1 MPDLLLRN
9 KSSLAPEFVSN
20 DEVAIDN
27 DDAIDDALVPL
38 DDDADYVSELQA
50 EMENT
55 TEKKEPPWFPSP
67 EERQA
72 WRNLFPMPSF
82 RPWQE
87 ATIEGILKGWASGKR
102 YAIVEGPTGCHAA
115 GTQILM
121 YDGTCKNV
129 EEVQIGDQLMGPDSQ
144 PRVILELHR
153 GRQEMARII
162 PVKGESFVV
171 NLDHILSLQ
180 RTDDATNNKNETT
193 PTGKPRDPRYK
204 GANPI
209 ATISVR
215 DWLSKSKTYKH
226 THKLY
231 RTGINFPS
239 KNDVRSIP
247 PYILG
252 IWLGNGTSATVESW
266 EFTEKHGYHVSRMA
280 ADKTA
285 PTHLIVPNPVI
296 TLFRDL
302 NLLKNKHVPFSY
314 LVASRHDRLELL
326 AGLLDTDDGYFNSC
340 FEITQKRK
348 HLAYSIAFLARS
360 LGFAA
365 YLKQTR
371 KKSQNGAWGT
381 YFKVSISGDISEI
394 PTRYKK
400 AAIRRQKKSVLRTG
414 FKVEILPEDN
424 YFGFTVAALGE
435 INPETNN
442 LYLMGDFTV
451 CHNSGKSAYALTLG
465 RLFNTTFLAT
475 PQKML
480 QNQYLRDF
488 SEYLFELKGRATYPC
503 LRINHALWREV
514 SPYAA
519 HKKKKT
525 ASDYEDKIPERGL
538 DYIYLS
544 EWKELDKD
552 HPWKANNCAN
562 APCTKSKHGA
572 DMKKECRKYNICE
585 YIRRRDRAFFTS
597 KFTLMN
603 FSNLLLFSLLM
614 PEVYS
619 KRSLLILDESHTL
632 ESFLY
637 EFATITVGLRQ
648 LKPLQGFMDKL
659 EDINRI
665 TLPFTMDE
673 FVEYADSVIIP
684 ACKKYEKSAAILAK
698 DETETETEETKVDQ
712 LTFERYDERTR
723 VKKLAKKLQE
733 FIDSDPTEHSH
744 VLVPEL
750 DNTKGRDL
758 SSDARVG
765 LKVKPF
771 SVAHLG
777 PSLAFKSSSSKVL
790 LMSATI
796 LDPITFCKSVGIPPE
811 ESFFI
816 RVPSTFPPEHRLII
830 GDLSV
835 GSMAYSHKEKTL
847 PKMLERILELSETHG
862 VHKGI
867 IHTGNYENMHKFK
880 RWVKDA
886 DRTLN
891 KRLLF
896 QFEGTFDEKERLIA
910 QHTSSLEPTILCG
923 PGFIEGIDL
932 KDDLARFNILMK
944 LPYMSLADP
953 LVKRKAE
960 EFPQWYD
967 LQVALAIIQAIGRS
981 VRSETDWSVIY
992 ILDLLWKF
1000 FYDKHKDRLFPPY
1013 IQKAIRW
1020 VSERYPVPFV

>member
-1 MPDLLLRN
+1 MPDRN
-9 KSSLAPEFVSN
+9 KSSLTPEFISN

-27 DDAIDDALVPL
+27 DAAIDDALVPL
-38 DDDADYVSELQA
+38 DDDSEYVSELQA
-50 EMENT
+50 EMENA
-55 TEKKEPPWFPSP
+55 TEEEKLPWFPSP
-67 EERQA
+67 EARQA

-82 RPWQE
+82 RQWQE

-102 YAIVEGPTGCHAA
+102 YAIVEGCTG
-115 GTQILM
+115 
-121 YDGTCKNV
+121 
-129 EEVQIGDQLMGPDSQ
+129 
-144 PRVILELHR
+144 
-153 GRQEMARII
+153 
-162 PVKGESFVV
+162 
-171 NLDHILSLQ
+171 
-180 RTDDATNNKNETT
+180 
-193 PTGKPRDPRYK
+193 
-204 GANPI
+204 
-209 ATISVR
+209 
-215 DWLSKSKTYKH
+215 
-226 THKLY
+226 
-231 RTGINFPS
+231 
-239 KNDVRSIP
+239 
-247 PYILG
+247 
-252 IWLGNGTSATVESW
+252 
-266 EFTEKHGYHVSRMA
+266 
-280 ADKTA
+280 
-285 PTHLIVPNPVI
+285 
-296 TLFRDL
+296 
-302 NLLKNKHVPFSY
+302 
-314 LVASRHDRLELL
+314 
-326 AGLLDTDDGYFNSC
+326 
-340 FEITQKRK
+340 
-348 HLAYSIAFLARS
+348 
-360 LGFAA
+360 
-365 YLKQTR
+365 
-371 KKSQNGAWGT
+371 
-381 YFKVSISGDISEI
+381 
-394 PTRYKK
+394 
-400 AAIRRQKKSVLRTG
+400 
-414 FKVEILPEDN
+414 
-424 YFGFTVAALGE
+424 
-435 INPETNN
+435 
-442 LYLMGDFTV
+442 
-451 CHNSGKSAYALTLG
+451 SGKSAYALTLG

-480 QNQYLRDF
+480 QNQYMRDF

-519 HKKKKT
+519 NKKKKT

-538 DYIYLS
+538 DYISLS

-552 HPWKANNCAN
+552 HPWRSVNCAN

-572 DMKKECRKYNICE
+572 DMKKECRRYGVCE
-585 YIRRRDRAFFTS
+585 YIKRRDHALITS
-597 KFTLMN
+597 RFTLMN

-614 PEVYS
+614 PEVY
-619 KRSLLILDESHTL
+619 KERSLLILDEAHTL

-648 LKPLQGFMDKL
+648 LKPLQGFMDKF

-673 FVEYADSVIIP
+673 FVDYVASVIIP

-698 DETETETEETKVDQ
+698 DETETEETKVDQ

-723 VKKLAKKLQE
+723 VRNLAKKLQE

-750 DNTKGRDL
+750 DNTKGGKDL
-758 SSDARVG
+758 SSTAWIG
-765 LKVKPF
+765 LKIKPF

-777 PSLAFKSSSSKVL
+777 PSLAFNSSSSRVL

-796 LDPITFCKSVGIPPE
+796 LDPVTFCKSVGIPPE

-830 GDLSV
+830 GDLSI

-944 LPYMSLADP
+944 LPYMSLGDP

-1000 FYDKHKDRLFPPY
+1000 FYAKHKDRLFPPY

-1020 VSERYPVPFV
+1020 VSEKYPVPFI